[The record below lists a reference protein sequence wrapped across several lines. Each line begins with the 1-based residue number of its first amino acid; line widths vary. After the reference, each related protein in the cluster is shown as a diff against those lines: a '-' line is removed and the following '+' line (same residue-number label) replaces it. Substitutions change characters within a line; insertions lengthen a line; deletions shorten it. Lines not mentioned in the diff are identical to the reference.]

1 MNYVTLGYSVDD
13 SQIDV
18 IATFNVTNLRAVNP
32 VLADELEA
40 VITNLNHRLQ
50 TDMHNRQDAPDVVDL
65 TED

>member
-1 MNYVTLGYSVDD
+1 MNYVTLGYPIDESH
-13 SQIDV
+13 IDV

-40 VITNLNHRLQ
+40 VVLNLNHRLQ
-50 TDMHNRQDAPDVVDL
+50 TDMHNRQDTPDTIDL